1 MKQMAMDLSR
11 ALAEAQRRARHSDHS
26 VHQLFSVMDYVT
38 RWRECP
44 GLCVMRPGM
53 TAESP
58 WMLIGWLGNVT
69 SGHTECS

>member
-1 MKQMAMDLSR
+1 MAMDLSR

-44 GLCVMRPGM
+44 GLCDVSRNDCREPMD
-53 TAESP
+53 AD
-58 WMLIGWLGNVT
+58 WLARKRHLWT
-69 SGHTECS
+69 Y